1 LQIKNHVILLCVLLI
16 YSYQICSSILMLS
29 FFSPQFAN
37 PEQASVSLERYAQME
52 SISTNFWN
60 VVNPTFGV
68 RFLEVRSPVL
78 LALDTSEETFEHL
91 QHINHVYESA
101 SAAKRAHEK
110 ELENQSSIQ
119 RFGFQLIRR
128 CVVVLLSINIPSVMI
143 LMTLIGIILWMLPP
157 YREGYLEPLFQT
169 FLARYG
175 KYLVLAYISPKIPWA
190 PLQRALKASQAAEY
204 DKDGNHLGAI
214 SLQQNIS
221 KRQKTALGAVRIV
234 TLSGHHAGDIQSLDC
249 SSSHGTIISIGRE
262 GELVLWDGVRGK
274 WVARLD
280 RVQRRRDAK
289 SFNGDV
295 NPEYTVGGSPLA
307 TRLGSGPVR
316 KIMVSSP
323 IKCIKIDYFNQW
335 IACGHESGLIRIWSI
350 SSSSWIREL
359 IPTHKTNGLNSKLND
374 HSDIHIVTAE
384 TNGAVPTDNV
394 KSTPQAQVV
403 ALDFIR
409 SSTARDYPLTDMPKI
424 SRKHPAGKG
433 LNSNAAPTYLIAA
446 YADGVIREWDVETG
460 ECVNSV
466 EPEYKSRINH
476 LLVAAVKMKSVHER
490 HRAFTASSDG
500 TVTCYGRRSNDAENV
515 NMKPSW
521 RHLYTIKSNPDQT
534 ISAISAET
542 SADGTGILVIGTQK
556 GSVQVWSITNG
567 DFLCTLAEGQRKTRG
582 DYNAKISVRM
592 PARHENENSH
602 IRLLSHN
609 ENIEHT
615 TGNQHSDHHGAVQHI
630 AISRHCRAEQLSPR
644 QGKFDR
650 CHRNEFL
657 IAASGVDGIVN
668 IWRITYSKGNPNDR
682 CDQCGMGSNTSVY
695 YHKKSSSSIYNSAG
709 RNDTP
714 QSQPNGARREPVLS
728 PSNQHLSPANSNT
741 DQDTSYETSEEP
753 MQDGVI
759 DIEQLATDMDEL
771 QVKKSYLGRVYQP
784 GGYGVVWLKST
795 ILAGVRRSNTS
806 SNGHSKISWEL
817 WMAPMRKYELQRRLR
832 QNDSS
837 TNSSFHDVG
846 SKYNVPVIGVKL
858 DNDDELSAPEADDH
872 GLISRFL
879 SAILSSNTSG
889 RPQRRRQVFSSM
901 ARRMSAVNTAR
912 LQRTRR
918 KQRNSPVSPTKNESD
933 VMVEDETFTK
943 ELLPFTNVT
952 CLESL
957 DGDGFAI
964 DFGNFVKVIWL
975 DEQLPFFTLKEKD
988 HILEPD
994 SILANAL
1001 RSRHSKKEKPGMSG
1015 PNIDDETDNR
1025 EAPYLRRRSSSF
1037 SGISRIRL
1045 PCAQDDAA
1053 CQSLSCEGN
1062 CPFKRS
1068 FSFPKV
1074 TSTVVSKKLN

>member
-1 LQIKNHVILLCVLLI
+1 
-16 YSYQICSSILMLS
+16 MLS

-37 PEQASVSLERYAQME
+37 PEQAPVSLERYAQME

-78 LALDTSEETFEHL
+78 VALDTSEETFEHL

-190 PLQRALKASQAAEY
+190 PLQRALKASQTAEY
-204 DKDGNHLGAI
+204 DKDGNHLQRHLIATKT
-214 SLQQNIS
+214 LF

-249 SSSHGTIISIGRE
+249 SSSHGTIVSIGRE

-280 RVQRRRDAK
+280 KEYSA
-289 SFNGDV
+289 DV
-295 NPEYTVGGSPLA
+295 TLKALMATSTLNTLLA
-307 TRLGSGPVR
+307 AHHWRQDLGSGPVR

-350 SSSSWIREL
+350 SSSSSIREL
-359 IPTHKTNGLNSKLND
+359 IPTHKTNGLNLKLND
-374 HSDIHIVTAE
+374 HSNIHIVTAE

-394 KSTPQAQVV
+394 KSTPQTQVV

-409 SSTARDYPLTDMPKI
+409 SLTARDYPLTDMPKI

-433 LNSNAAPTYLIAA
+433 LNSSAAPTYLIAA

-476 LLVAAVKMKSVHER
+476 LLVAAIKMKSVHER
-490 HRAFTASSDG
+490 HRAFTTSSDG
-500 TVTCYGRRSNDAENV
+500 TVTCYGRRSNDAESV

-521 RHLYTIKSNPDQT
+521 RRLYTIKSNPDQT

-556 GSVQVWSITNG
+556 GSVQVWNITNG

-582 DYNAKISVRM
+582 DYNAKISVRIA
-592 PARHENENSH
+592 ARHENENSH

-609 ENIEHT
+609 ENIENP

-630 AISRHCRAEQLSPR
+630 AISRHCRAEQL
-644 QGKFDR
+644 
-650 CHRNEFL
+650 
-657 IAASGVDGIVN
+657 
-668 IWRITYSKGNPNDR
+668 
-682 CDQCGMGSNTSVY
+682 
-695 YHKKSSSSIYNSAG
+695 
-709 RNDTP
+709 
-714 QSQPNGARREPVLS
+714 
-728 PSNQHLSPANSNT
+728 
-741 DQDTSYETSEEP
+741 
-753 MQDGVI
+753 
-759 DIEQLATDMDEL
+759 
-771 QVKKSYLGRVYQP
+771 
-784 GGYGVVWLKST
+784 
-795 ILAGVRRSNTS
+795 
-806 SNGHSKISWEL
+806 
-817 WMAPMRKYELQRRLR
+817 
-832 QNDSS
+832 
-837 TNSSFHDVG
+837 
-846 SKYNVPVIGVKL
+846 
-858 DNDDELSAPEADDH
+858 
-872 GLISRFL
+872 
-879 SAILSSNTSG
+879 
-889 RPQRRRQVFSSM
+889 
-901 ARRMSAVNTAR
+901 
-912 LQRTRR
+912 
-918 KQRNSPVSPTKNESD
+918 
-933 VMVEDETFTK
+933 
-943 ELLPFTNVT
+943 
-952 CLESL
+952 
-957 DGDGFAI
+957 
-964 DFGNFVKVIWL
+964 
-975 DEQLPFFTLKEKD
+975 
-988 HILEPD
+988 
-994 SILANAL
+994 
-1001 RSRHSKKEKPGMSG
+1001 
-1015 PNIDDETDNR
+1015 
-1025 EAPYLRRRSSSF
+1025 
-1037 SGISRIRL
+1037 
-1045 PCAQDDAA
+1045 
-1053 CQSLSCEGN
+1053 
-1062 CPFKRS
+1062 
-1068 FSFPKV
+1068 
-1074 TSTVVSKKLN
+1074 